1 MIAFSCVNC
10 GQRIEAD
17 DSAAGR
23 MGQCPYCQAKVPV
36 PVPAAGVPQSQPAPV
51 PEPLPKAPAQA
62 SASPESAP
70 AVSQSKA
77 GGPKT
82 PASKPKKRPKR
93 RMLPY
98 VLLNVLASVIAFA
111 TCYLIEL
118 YRPRRLPW
126 AFKSDDFIQDV
137 ATTAA
142 VHMMLYPMVAG
153 IGIGVLWGLLLQKLK
168 APLFPVFSV
177 SYSLS
182 VIVLLFWAD

>member
-1 MIAFSCVNC
+1 MIAFTCVNC
-10 GQRIEAD
+10 GKRIEAD

-36 PVPAAGVPQSQPAPV
+36 PDPAAGVPQRQPAPG

-62 SASPESAP
+62 SASPESEP

-82 PASKPKKRPKR
+82 QAGKPKKRRKT

-98 VLLNVLASVIAFA
+98 VLLNALASVIAFA
-111 TCYLIEL
+111 TCYHIALEP
-118 YRPRRLPW
+118 PRRFPLV
-126 AFKSDDFIQDV
+126 FKADEFISRV
-137 ATTAA
+137 VTTAA
-142 VHMMLYPMVAG
+142 VDMVLYPVVAG
-153 IGIGVLWGLLLQKLK
+153 IGIGVLWGFLFQNFK
-168 APLFPVFSV
+168 APFFPAFSV
-177 SYSLS
+177 SYSVS